1 LNRDRLSSIDLL
13 QVKKLKEHVY
23 QKILKLDEQ
32 TNTNDSTINS
42 NNNNNNIDGSFQQK
56 QSTNNLN
63 GSSLIGNDL
72 SSTANRT
79 IELICSD
86 TVFIF
91 FFCILFY
98 ENKKFFV
105 YNSY

>member
-1 LNRDRLSSIDLL
+1 LIRDRLSSIDLL

-42 NNNNNNIDGSFQQK
+42 NNNNIDGSFQQK

-86 TVFIF
+86 TVFFLYIIF
-91 FFCILFY
+91 S
-98 ENKKFFV
+98 ENKNFI
-105 YNSY
+105 

>member
-1 LNRDRLSSIDLL
+1 MNRDRLSSIDLL

-42 NNNNNNIDGSFQQK
+42 NNNNNNNIDGSFQQK

-86 TVFIF
+86 TVLF
-91 FFCILFY
+91 FF
-98 ENKKFFV
+98 
-105 YNSY
+105 